1 MYLTS
6 THRIAV
12 QQLRVIRVN
21 RINKSYSIVVKATS
35 SKLNDLKEVEKKAQK
50 RLSRLS
56 IAFS

>member
-12 QQLRVIRVN
+12 QQLRVN